1 MTTQPPEGQ
10 QVTTQPPVRV
20 GMHVVGT
27 DGKEVGTVKEVRDSD
42 FLIDRPMRR
51 DVYAPFNA
59 IQHVNGDTVTLNVS
73 SDQVDNMNWPKP
85 SLL

>member
-1 MTTQPPEGQ
+1 MTTQPPEEQ

-27 DGKEVGTVKEVRDSD
+27 DGKEVGKVKEVRDKD

-51 DVYAPFNA
+51 DVYAPLDA
-59 IQHVNGDTVTLNVS
+59 IQNVTDDTVTLNVS
-73 SDQVDNMNWPKP
+73 SDRVDNMNWPKP

>member
-1 MTTQPPEGQ
+1 
-10 QVTTQPPVRV
+10 
-20 GMHVVGT
+20 MHVVGT
-27 DGKEVGTVKEVRDSD
+27 DGKEVGKVKEVRDKD

-51 DVYAPFNA
+51 DVYAPLDA
-59 IQHVNGDTVTLNVS
+59 IQNVTDDTVTLNVS

>member
-1 MTTQPPEGQ
+1 MTTQPPEEQ
-10 QVTTQPPVRV
+10 EVTTHPPVRV
-20 GMHVVGT
+20 GMHVAGT
-27 DGKEVGTVKEVRDSD
+27 DGKEVGKVKEVRDKD

-51 DVYAPFNA
+51 DVYAPLDA
-59 IQHVNGDTVTLNVS
+59 IQNVTDDTVTLNVS